1 MPDTKDISARQD
13 AAVERIANALGVTV
27 RDLRGDA
34 PGNPPLARVLQME
47 SIAEQVERVTSAK
60 GTRNLRDAIN
70 AASDDTLIALP
81 GIGEKS
87 LADWRKW
94 AKNDDTQEMPPVT
107 VETVTEAPMAT
118 TETVQ
123 TMPASEVT
131 GKGKGNAV

>member
-1 MPDTKDISARQD
+1 MPDTKDITARQD
-13 AAVERIANALGVTV
+13 AAIERIANALGVTV

-47 SIAEQVERVTSAK
+47 SIAEQVERVASAK

-87 LADWRKW
+87 LTDWRKW
-94 AKNDDTQEMPPVT
+94 AKNDETQEMPAV